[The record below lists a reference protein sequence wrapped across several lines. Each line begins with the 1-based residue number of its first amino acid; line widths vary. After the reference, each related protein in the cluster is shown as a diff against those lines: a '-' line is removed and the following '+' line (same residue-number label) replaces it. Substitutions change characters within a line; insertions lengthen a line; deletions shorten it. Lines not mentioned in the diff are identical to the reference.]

1 MSDFIVD
8 ESRFV
13 LKDEDTVSFF
23 PEEYKLAC
31 GITIAEKEDETDTWQ
46 LYTSKDG
53 KHYILAVTSFLHD
66 KWVESK
72 LLSESDFQKVLVK
85 GQDIYLVFSKT
96 NKRLVRLTNIS
107 VHKSLRFALAL
118 YSAFAHTRNLDIE
131 SNLRDGI
138 YFEDKSLILPT
149 YSLVGK
155 VKDKALFENCLRE
168 GVEAEN
174 LATPDGINDSLSFVY
189 VKNYLNKKFAIK
201 LQSEP
206 LLESGEAVDDFMLGQ
221 NTHALIVAPLV
232 LRAHY
237 QVFDTTTD
245 KYLLVM
251 DKLWAE
257 ALMSTS
263 LVSQISLN
271 TAPIAGKIYYV
282 YCLSKEFALE
292 NMDDRFFGLDHEN
305 AFELAQAIHR
315 TRKIVKSSDLTKAL
329 YVQQLG
335 VLLPEVFSEHTVDN
349 DGALMGQCLCEGP
362 FAMCPFME
370 DVNENLVTVA
380 SNI

>member
-1 MSDFIVD
+1 M
-8 ESRFV
+8 
-13 LKDEDTVSFF
+13 
-23 PEEYKLAC
+23 
-31 GITIAEKEDETDTWQ
+31 
-46 LYTSKDG
+46 
-53 KHYILAVTSFLHD
+53 
-66 KWVESK
+66 
-72 LLSESDFQKVLVK
+72 
-85 GQDIYLVFSKT
+85 
-96 NKRLVRLTNIS
+96 
-107 VHKSLRFALAL
+107 
-118 YSAFAHTRNLDIE
+118 
-131 SNLRDGI
+131 
-138 YFEDKSLILPT
+138 
-149 YSLVGK
+149 
-155 VKDKALFENCLRE
+155 
-168 GVEAEN
+168 
-174 LATPDGINDSLSFVY
+174 Y
-189 VKNYLNKKFAIK
+189 VKNYLKKKFAIK

-335 VLLPEVFSEHTVDN
+335 VLLPEVFSEHTEDN